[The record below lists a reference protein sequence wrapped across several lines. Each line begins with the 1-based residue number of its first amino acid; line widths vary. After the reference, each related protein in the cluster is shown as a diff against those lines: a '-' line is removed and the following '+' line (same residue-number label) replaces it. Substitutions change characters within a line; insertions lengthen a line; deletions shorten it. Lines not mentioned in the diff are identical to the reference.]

1 MDWNLQ
7 GFVEDFEPSSADQMR
22 MPPQNPS
29 PMSDT
34 SSILAVLHTMTKD
47 NCSHFKAMRKAIR
60 RTKRATDETKA
71 CVFFLERAC
80 VVKEENT
87 ARSFVETQIPLS
99 SQPSCSRNPPF
110 EEVVTK
116 SLEST
121 ESMMTGMRSMKH
133 NYFELKERVDL
144 SCVKLDL
151 VNENISTVHEN
162 KMCTIWDI
170 AEIKEMFLSLSKAL
184 ASTHDRCQKRGKIEE
199 TEMIEAGNQSA
210 RPLSSRKAQPSKVI
224 GKQCQSKS
232 SKKSVPK
239 LLMDD

>member
-22 MPPQNPS
+22 MPPQNP
-29 PMSDT
+29 
-34 SSILAVLHTMTKD
+34 K
-47 NCSHFKAMRKAIR
+47 
-60 RTKRATDETKA
+60 
-71 CVFFLERAC
+71 RAC

-151 VNENISTVHEN
+151 VNENISTVREN